1 MCPNSCLPCSAAI
14 SGSVAHSMTSSAIA
28 SSVARMDYLCHG
40 SSPEFVR
47 SLHPGMLSVVLN
59 HMRQAL
65 PSASNYATQMLGTAT
80 FWNRC
85 GEATT
90 EEG

>member
-1 MCPNSCLPCSAAI
+1 MPSLQRSNFRLSRSLDDIVPNSEQRRPDGLSLP
-14 SGSVAHSMTSSAIA
+14 
-28 SSVARMDYLCHG
+28 G

-47 SLHPGMLSVVLN
+47 SLHPGMLPVVAN

-90 EEG
+90 EDG